1 MFVRRYVLR
10 TSKSRELPWGSIQSS
25 TKHLFVLSWNTTL
38 PSGHLPKKDSKHNL
52 KEFSIVLDGHH
63 YMNVPIAGYQ
73 LQHGLAPLEARRK
86 IHDLIFLH
94 KIIIGSIDCPQ
105 LLNKIYFH
113 VPGHTRLRDTF
124 ARLYYS
130 TTYQQQSTIPRLLR
144 SGNEMGHLV
153 DFFATSP
160 ARFREE
166 IIKLVYGT
174 L

>member
-1 MFVRRYVLR
+1 
-10 TSKSRELPWGSIQSS
+10 
-25 TKHLFVLSWNTTL
+25 
-38 PSGHLPKKDSKHNL
+38 
-52 KEFSIVLDGHH
+52 
-63 YMNVPIAGYQ
+63 MNVPIAGYQ

-113 VPGHTRLRDTF
+113 VPGHTSLRDTY

>member
-1 MFVRRYVLR
+1 MILSFSTRSSSEALIARNY
-10 TSKSRELPWGSIQSS
+10 S
-25 TKHLFVLSWNTTL
+25 TKST
-38 PSGHLPKKDSKHNL
+38 
-52 KEFSIVLDGHH
+52 SI
-63 YMNVPIAGYQ
+63 
-73 LQHGLAPLEARRK
+73 
-86 IHDLIFLH
+86 
-94 KIIIGSIDCPQ
+94 
-105 LLNKIYFH
+105 
-113 VPGHTRLRDTF
+113 DTF